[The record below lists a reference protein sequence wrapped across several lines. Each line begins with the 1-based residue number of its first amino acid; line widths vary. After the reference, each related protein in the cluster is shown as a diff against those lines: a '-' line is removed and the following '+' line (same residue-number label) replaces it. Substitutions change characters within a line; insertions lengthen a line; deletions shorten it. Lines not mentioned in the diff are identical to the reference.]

1 MDAEKLAVGK
11 GIDVLGVHTNY
22 FDLGTGEPL
31 LLLHGSGLGV
41 SAYAN
46 WGRTMPVFADHF
58 RVIAPDVAGF
68 GYSDPPE
75 DTSYSLDY
83 WVQHTVALL
92 DVLGIAR
99 TSIIGNSFGGALA
112 VALTV
117 QHPER
122 VHRVLLM
129 GSTGVDFVPPEVFS
143 FDLSKG
149 LTQEVMTQIVQLF
162 TVNPE
167 IITGDMV
174 ELRLQTAL
182 RPQNMKRQT
191 RLFPGDAKV
200 SRVTSLLT
208 RDDHITSI
216 EHPVLLVHGRNDQIV
231 PLTTSRRFHELLPN
245 ADLHIFANCGHWSQ
259 LDRAADF
266 NALAISFLGQD

>member
-1 MDAEKLAVGK
+1 MDVEKLVVSK
-11 GIDVLGVHTNY
+11 RIEVLGAHTNY
-22 FDLGTGEPL
+22 FDEGAGEPL

-46 WGRTMPVFADHF
+46 WGRTMPVLAEKF
-58 RVIAPDVAGF
+58 RVIASDVAGF

-83 WVQHTVALL
+83 WVEHTIALL
-92 DVLGIAR
+92 DALGVER

-112 VALTV
+112 IALTS

-129 GSTGVDFVPPEVFS
+129 GSTGVEFVPPDVFG

-149 LTQEVMTQIVQLF
+149 LTHEVMTQMVQLF

-167 IITGDMV
+167 TITGDMV

-182 RPQNMKRQT
+182 RPQNMRRQA

-208 RDDHITSI
+208 PEDRIASI
-216 EHPVLLVHGRNDQIV
+216 KQPVLLVHGRNDRIV

-259 LDRAADF
+259 LDRAVDF
-266 NALAISFLGQD
+266 NALAIAFLGQH